1 MHRTLLTTSVAL
13 ALLASGTVAAQNG
26 SGASPSTQD
35 SMAPGTSA
43 TRSTPAQQAASEKP
57 ASAQDQADVRE
68 LMEQLQTLKSS
79 YAQEVRRLRELD
91 VQVQAL
97 QSRLSGKA
105 SPLILPTTQAE
116 VAQQPAEAPP
126 AGQPSN
132 TSNEASQAGSL
143 AEAQKAQQEAPSR
156 SMQDALLQEH
166 AVFDRKLTIENSLSY
181 NRYDRKQLTLNG
193 FLALDAIF
201 LGNIAIQNVES
212 DSLTYNLATRYGV
225 SPRLTLNLD
234 VPYIARNTVYQKGG
248 AGGSAAAIAEETTQ
262 GAGIGDMALS
272 ANYKLFA
279 ETGSRPDT
287 VLTFGIT
294 APTGRAPYGI
304 DWKVLERDDDQFIR
318 FAVPAK
324 QPTGNGLWQAN
335 VGLSAIKTMDPAIV
349 FANIGYIH
357 SFPRSFGDIDTDPQ
371 TRNPGDV
378 KLGDSYYIGA
388 GVAFA
393 FNERT
398 SLSLSFSD
406 KISAKAS
413 LRYKDMPWAKVLGSD
428 ANAATFNMGVTYAM
442 NQHTTLVT
450 MLGIGLTPDSPDFSV
465 TFKVPYMF

>member
-1 MHRTLLTTSVAL
+1 MHRTLLATSVAL
-13 ALLASGTVAAQNG
+13 ALLFTGTAAAQVASGTDAARQAAPG
-26 SGASPSTQD
+26 SGSEQRT
-35 SMAPGTSA
+35 AP
-43 TRSTPAQQAASEKP
+43 
-57 ASAQDQADVRE
+57 SAQDQADVAT
-68 LMEQLQTLKSS
+68 LMEQLQTLKRS

-97 QSRLSGKA
+97 QARLSGNTA
-105 SPLILPTTQAE
+105 PTLLPTTRAE
-116 VAQQPAEAPP
+116 VPTQTGATTATTEPKP
-126 AGQPSN
+126 GG
-132 TSNEASQAGSL
+132 NEVNQAGTV
-143 AEAQKAQQEAPSR
+143 AEAQKAQQGAPSR
-156 SMQDALLQEH
+156 SLQDALLQEH
-166 AVFDRKLTIENSLSY
+166 AVFDRKLTVENSFSY

-234 VPYIARNTVYQKGG
+234 VPYLGRSTVYQKGG
-248 AGGSAAAIAEETTQ
+248 AGGSAAAIAEETTR
-262 GAGIGDMALS
+262 GSGIGDISLS
-272 ANYKLFA
+272 ANYRLFP
-279 ETGSRPDT
+279 ETPSRPDT
-287 VLTFGIT
+287 VLTFGVT
-294 APTGRAPYGI
+294 APTGVAPYGI
-304 DWKVLERDDDQFIR
+304 DWKVLERGDDQFIR

-324 QPTGNGLWQAN
+324 QPTGNGVWQAN
-335 VGLSAIKTMDPAIV
+335 IGLSGIKTMDPAIV

-357 SFPRSFGDIDTDPQ
+357 AFQRSFGDIDTDPQ

-406 KISAKAS
+406 KLSGKAS
-413 LRYKDMPWAKVLGSD
+413 LRNKGMPWTKVIGSD
-428 ANAATFNMGVTYAM
+428 ANAANFNLGVTYALSP
-442 NQHTTLVT
+442 HTTLVT
-450 MLGIGLTPDSPDFSV
+450 MLGVGLTPDAPDYTL
-465 TFKVPYMF
+465 TFKIPYMF